1 MKKLLMNIES
11 LYKEFTLGGGF
22 LQKRTGVVQAVDDVN
37 LQIFEGE
44 TLGLVGESGCGKS
57 TLARILMRLEEPQK
71 GKVTFEGRDIFAFS
85 SEELKA
91 YRRNVQMVFQDPY
104 SSLNPRKT
112 ALGMIAESLKI
123 HSSGSREQ
131 NRQAALKIMDK
142 VGLTHEQARRYPH
155 EFSGGQRQRI
165 GIARA
170 LVLQPRLI
178 IADEP
183 VSALDASIQ
192 AQILNL
198 LKDLKDEFG
207 LTYLFISHDLNVIRH
222 VSERIAVMYLGQIV
236 EVADRHDLYH
246 APAHPYTRMLLAAIP
261 SCVPGERKQAG
272 MVRGETTQ
280 APDAGCRFSN
290 RCSYKIDICLQ
301 QKPKLRPAG
310 QNRWSACHRTGEI

>member
-112 ALGMIAESLKI
+112 ALGMITEPLKI

-170 LVLQPRLI
+170 LV
-178 IADEP
+178 P
-183 VSALDASIQ
+183 VSYTH
-192 AQILNL
+192 
-198 LKDLKDEFG
+198 
-207 LTYLFISHDLNVIRH
+207 LTLPTISSV
-222 VSERIAVMYLGQIV
+222 
-236 EVADRHDLYH
+236 
-246 APAHPYTRMLLAAIP
+246 
-261 SCVPGERKQAG
+261 
-272 MVRGETTQ
+272 
-280 APDAGCRFSN
+280 
-290 RCSYKIDICLQ
+290 
-301 QKPKLRPAG
+301 
-310 QNRWSACHRTGEI
+310 